1 MKTIGV
7 HKDKGQGILVSDLSI
22 PLNVLLGYLET
33 IIQLSDLLVGWLNC
47 WLVGFKD
54 RVAMYS

>member
-33 IIQLSDLLVGWLNC
+33 IIQLSDLLVGWLVEL
-47 WLVGFKD
+47 LVGWF
-54 RVAMYS
+54 